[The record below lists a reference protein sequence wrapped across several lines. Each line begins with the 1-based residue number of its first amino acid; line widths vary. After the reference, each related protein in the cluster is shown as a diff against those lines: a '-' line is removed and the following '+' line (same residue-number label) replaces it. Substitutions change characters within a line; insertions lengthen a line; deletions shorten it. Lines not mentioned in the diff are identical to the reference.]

1 MFIMS
6 DKNIVAGLSSALPV
20 VVQPI
25 ESLRFYTDEDGCV
38 HMNSDVNLLMNAERI
53 RNQIGEEN
61 YLNIIRSIQPS
72 RSPYKQKL
80 DDDALIETL
89 KSRYLQSPAE
99 VDAWMTSLDQK
110 YQDMVA
116 EVKEAAIAA
125 AQSKVKEAAIAAAQ
139 SKGDSESAQSAE

>member
-1 MFIMS
+1 MS
-6 DKNIVAGLSSALPV
+6 KDKITIVSGMSSAIAV

-38 HMNSDVNLLMNAERI
+38 HMNTDVNLLMNAERI

-72 RSPYKQKL
+72 RSPYKQKM
-80 DDDALIETL
+80 DDDALISTL

-99 VDAWMTSLDQK
+99 VDAWMASLDQK
-110 YQDMVA
+110 YEDMVA
-116 EVKEAAIAA
+116 DVRAATAA
-125 AQSKVKEAAIAAAQ
+125 SQAPD
-139 SKGDSESAQSAE
+139 DSQPVRSTE

>member
-1 MFIMS
+1 MS
-6 DKNIVAGLSSALPV
+6 KDKITIVSGMSSAIAV

-25 ESLRFYTDEDGCV
+25 ESLRFYVDEDGCI

-61 YLNIIRSIQPS
+61 YLNIVRSIQPS

-80 DDDALIETL
+80 DDDALISTL

-99 VDAWMTSLDQK
+99 VDAWMASLDQK
-110 YQDMVA
+110 YEDMVA
-116 EVKEAAIAA
+116 EVKAA
-125 AQSKVKEAAIAAAQ
+125 ADAARVSDDPQPKPVQSTE
-139 SKGDSESAQSAE
+139 

>member
-1 MFIMS
+1 MS
-6 DKNIVAGLSSALPV
+6 DKNIVAGLSSAVPV

-25 ESLRFYTDEDGCV
+25 ESLRFYTDEDGCI

-53 RNQIGEEN
+53 RSQIGEEN
-61 YLNIIRSIQPS
+61 YLNIVRSIQPS
-72 RSPYKQKL
+72 RSPYKQKF

-99 VDAWMTSLDQK
+99 VDAWMASLDQK

-116 EVKEAAIAA
+116 EVKEAVTAA
-125 AQSKVKEAAIAAAQ
+125 AQSKA
-139 SKGDSESAQSAE
+139 DSESAQSVE

>member
-6 DKNIVAGLSSALPV
+6 DKSIVAGLSSSVPV

-25 ESLRFYTDEDGCV
+25 ESLRFYTDEDGCI
-38 HMNSDVNLLMNAERI
+38 HMNTDVNLLMNAERI

-61 YLNIIRSIQPS
+61 YLNIVRSIQPS

-99 VDAWMTSLDQK
+99 VDAWMASLDQR
-110 YQDMVA
+110 YRDMVA
-116 EVKEAAIAA
+116 EVREAAIAA
-125 AQSKVKEAAIAAAQ
+125 AQPEV
-139 SKGDSESAQSAE
+139 DSEPVQSTE

>member
-1 MFIMS
+1 MS
-6 DKNIVAGLSSALPV
+6 KDKSFVISGMSSAIAV

-38 HMNSDVNLLMNAERI
+38 RMNSDVNLLMNAERI

-61 YLNIIRSIQPS
+61 YLNIVRSIQPS

-80 DDDALIETL
+80 DDDALISTL

-99 VDAWMTSLDQK
+99 VDAWMASLDQK
-110 YQDMVA
+110 YEDMVV
-116 EVKEAAIAA
+116 EVKASAA
-125 AQSKVKEAAIAAAQ
+125 ASQAPDDPQPAQ
-139 SKGDSESAQSAE
+139 STE

>member
-1 MFIMS
+1 M
-6 DKNIVAGLSSALPV
+6 DKDKITVVSGMSSAIAV
-20 VVQPI
+20 VVHPI
-25 ESLRFYTDEDGCV
+25 ESLRFYTDEDGYV

-61 YLNIIRSIQPS
+61 YLNIVRSIQPS

-80 DDDALIETL
+80 DDDALISTL

-110 YQDMVA
+110 YQDMVT
-116 EVKEAAIAA
+116 EVKDAAIAA
-125 AQSKVKEAAIAAAQ
+125 AQSKV
-139 SKGDSESAQSAE
+139 DSESVQSTE

>member
-6 DKNIVAGLSSALPV
+6 DKNIVAGLSSAVPV

-25 ESLRFYTDEDGCV
+25 ESLRFYTDEDGCIR
-38 HMNSDVNLLMNAERI
+38 MNTDVNLLMNAERI

-61 YLNIIRSIQPS
+61 YLNIVRSIQPS

-99 VDAWMTSLDQK
+99 VDAWMASLDQK

-116 EVKEAAIAA
+116 EAKEAAIAS
-125 AQSKVKEAAIAAAQ
+125 QPKV
-139 SKGDSESAQSAE
+139 DSEPVQSTE

>member
-1 MFIMS
+1 MS
-6 DKNIVAGLSSALPV
+6 ENETFVISGMSSAIAV

-25 ESLRFYTDEDGCV
+25 ESLRFYADEDGII

-61 YLNIIRSIQPS
+61 YLNIVRSIQPS
-72 RSPYKQKL
+72 RSPYKQKM
-80 DDDALIETL
+80 DDDMLISTL

-99 VDAWMTSLDQK
+99 VDAWMASLDQK

-116 EVKEAAIAA
+116 EVKEAAIASQPKA
-125 AQSKVKEAAIAAAQ
+125 DPEPAQSTE
-139 SKGDSESAQSAE
+139 

>member
-1 MFIMS
+1 MS
-6 DKNIVAGLSSALPV
+6 EGKTFVISGMSSAIAV

-25 ESLRFYTDEDGCV
+25 ESLRFYADEDGII

-61 YLNIIRSIQPS
+61 YLNIVRSIQPS
-72 RSPYKQKL
+72 RSPYKQKM
-80 DDDALIETL
+80 DDDMLISTL

-99 VDAWMTSLDQK
+99 VDAWMASLDQK

-116 EVKEAAIAA
+116 EVKEAAIASQPKVDPEPV
-125 AQSKVKEAAIAAAQ
+125 QSTE
-139 SKGDSESAQSAE
+139 

>member
-1 MFIMS
+1 MS
-6 DKNIVAGLSSALPV
+6 KSETFVISGMSSAIAV

-25 ESLRFYTDEDGCV
+25 ESLRFYTDEDGSI

-61 YLNIIRSIQPS
+61 YLNIVRSIQPS

-80 DDDALIETL
+80 DDDALISTL

-99 VDAWMTSLDQK
+99 VDAWMASLDQK
-110 YQDMVA
+110 YEDMVA
-116 EVKEAAIAA
+116 EVKASAVASQVPDDP
-125 AQSKVKEAAIAAAQ
+125 QSNPVQPTE
-139 SKGDSESAQSAE
+139 

>member
-1 MFIMS
+1 MS
-6 DKNIVAGLSSALPV
+6 DKNIVSGLSSAVPV
-20 VVQPI
+20 VIQPI

-38 HMNSDVNLLMNAERI
+38 HMNTDVNLLMNAERI

-61 YLNIIRSIQPS
+61 YLNIVRSIQPS

-80 DDDALIETL
+80 DDDALIDTL

-99 VDAWMTSLDQK
+99 VDAWMVSLDQK

-116 EVKEAAIAA
+116 EVKEAVTAA
-125 AQSKVKEAAIAAAQ
+125 AQSKA
-139 SKGDSESAQSAE
+139 DSESAQSVE